1 MSREVYMSKQKQ
13 QDGKSNIK
21 RMQDIVRNTEEN
33 LHEAEISIEFTAPLQ
48 KVEDEQKNERRKH
61 SIEALKEEIKEE
73 ILERK
78 KD

>member
-1 MSREVYMSKQKQ
+1 MSKQKQ

-48 KVEDEQKNERRKH
+48 KVEVEQKNERRKH

>member
-1 MSREVYMSKQKQ
+1 MSKQKQ

-33 LHEAEISIEFTAPLQ
+33 LHEAEISVEFADPLQ
-48 KVEDEQKNERRKH
+48 KVEVEQKNERRKH
-61 SIEALKEEIKEE
+61 SIEILKEEMKEE
-73 ILERK
+73 ISDLK